1 VTIRWVNEAVGME
14 TVSPHRGQMFVE
26 RSVSQGIQRAVGTQQ
41 GSVTSRICC
50 TPDRASVM
58 GCYKYLTPAG
68 SNWRVDTVFKCLT
81 LILLLTFQSTAQPTP
96 RTALK
101 LTLGEV
107 VQLAREQSIA
117 GKQAATVQKTN
128 YWKYRAFQA
137 DFKPQLSLNGSL
149 PGFTR
154 SFIQVQQPDGT
165 IAFQPVSNN
174 NSLLNLSLSQNIPL
188 TGGSVYV
195 QHQLQR
201 FDNFLN
207 RNTLYNGIPFA
218 IGLSQPLFRFNPMKW
233 DRRIE
238 PLRYAE
244 SNQQFIE
251 GMEQV
256 ALEATGLYFDL
267 LVAQV
272 NLQISETNRANN
284 DTLFTIAKHKL
295 KLGKLSR
302 NDLLQLQL
310 SVLNARKDL
319 ASARQTAEIASLK
332 LRSYINSQ
340 AENGSVSPFD
350 LVIPDKISPFLVES
364 QQAIDQAFA
373 NRSDAIGFQRKRL
386 EAGREVERAKKE
398 NGLNATLNADFGL
411 TNRGSR
417 PGDVYMQPQNR
428 QFVEIQFTIPIMSWG
443 RQQARTETARANQQ
457 LTVQT
462 VEQAKQTFEQEIF
475 TQVTLL
481 DMLRQQVKLTAE
493 ADGIAQ
499 ERYQIA
505 QDRFKLSNLTVT
517 DLGIAIQD
525 KDRARRD
532 AILALRDYWQSY
544 YLLRLLTLYDFET
557 NQKIK

>member
-1 VTIRWVNEAVGME
+1 MK
-14 TVSPHRGQMFVE
+14 MY
-26 RSVSQGIQRAVGTQQ
+26 RAN
-41 GSVTSRICC
+41 
-50 TPDRASVM
+50 TPRPKGGLAGASVLPTRS
-58 GCYKYLTPAG
+58 YLCASKSPFRAG
-68 SNWRVDTVFKCLT
+68 STLVVILFLCLP
-81 LILLLTFQSTAQPTP
+81 IHAQVQPER

-101 LTLGEV
+101 LTLNDV
-107 VQLAREQSIA
+107 VTLAREQSIA
-117 GKQAATVQKTN
+117 GKQAATLQKTN
-128 YWKYRAFQA
+128 YWKYRTFLA

-154 SFIQVQQPDGT
+154 SFVQVIQPDGT

-174 NSLLNLSLSQNIPL
+174 NSLLNLSLSQNISF

-201 FDNFLN
+201 FDNFLD

-244 SNQQFIE
+244 SNQQYVE
-251 GMEQV
+251 ALEQV
-256 ALEATGLYFDL
+256 ALDATGLFFDL

-272 NLQISETNRANN
+272 NLQIAETNRANN
-284 DTLFTIAKHKL
+284 DTLYTIARHKL
-295 KLGKLSR
+295 ELGKISQ

-319 ASARQTAEIASLK
+319 ASARQTAEVASLK
-332 LRSYINSQ
+332 LRAFLNLQGDNTAVRPFELAVPTQLSTF
-340 AENGSVSPFD
+340 SVD
-350 LVIPDKISPFLVES
+350 IQRALTE
-364 QQAIDQAFA
+364 AFA
-373 NRSDAIGFQRKRL
+373 NRSDAIAFQRKRL
-386 EAGREVERAKKE
+386 EADRDVDKARKE
-398 NGLNATLNADFGL
+398 NGFNATLNADFGL

-417 PGDVYMQPQNR
+417 PGDVYVRPQDR
-428 QFVEIQFTIPIMSWG
+428 QFVEIQFTMPIMAWG
-443 RQQARTETARANQQ
+443 RQRARTETARANAE
-457 LTVQT
+457 LTTQT
-462 VEQAKQTFEQEIF
+462 VEQGKRTFEQQIY

-481 DMLRQQVKLTAE
+481 DMLRQQVQLTAE
-493 ADGIAQ
+493 ADQIAQ
-499 ERYQIA
+499 NRYQIA
-505 QDRFKLSNLTVT
+505 QERFKLSNLTVT

-532 AILALRDYWQSY
+532 AIIALRDYWQSY
-544 YLLRLLTLYDFET
+544 YTLRLLTLYDFET